1 MSKFYDKT
9 SMGGALEVFQTTCWS
24 EIHDARTR
32 DKVLK
37 TAIID
42 KLLRKYWKPVY
53 CYLRRKGYSNESA
66 KDLTQGF
73 FHELVLG
80 RQLIQQADQTKGR
93 FRTFLLT
100 ALDRYVANVYRKET
114 ATKRSSI
121 GRMAKLE
128 AVQLPDLPKTQSQAA
143 PDQVFHYAWAS
154 ELLDQVLAEV
164 KDDCYQTGKATH
176 WQIFNAKVLGPIFG
190 TGESPSINE
199 LCTKYGIDGEAKAS
213 NMIVTVKRRFRAILK
228 HCLRQFVHSDS
239 EVEEEFNELM
249 KILSKSSAR

>member
-9 SMGGALEVFQTTCWS
+9 SMGAALEVFQTTCWS

-32 DKVLK
+32 DKVLQ

-42 KLLRKYWKPVY
+42 KLLTKYWKPVY

-73 FHELVLG
+73 FHEVVLG
-80 RQLIQQADQTKGR
+80 RELIQQADETKGR

-100 ALDRYVANVYRKET
+100 ALDRYVANVHRKET
-114 ATKRSSI
+114 TSKRSPTDTMI
-121 GRMAKLE
+121 KLKDTE
-128 AVQLPDLPKTQSQAA
+128 LPDLPKTQSRAR
-143 PDQVFHYAWAS
+143 PDQIFHYAWAS
-154 ELLDQVLAEV
+154 ELLDHVLVEV
-164 KDDCYQTGKATH
+164 KDDCYQTGKKVH
-176 WQIFNAKVLGPIFG
+176 WQIFNTKVLGPIFG
-190 TGESPSINE
+190 TGKSPSMTE
-199 LCTKYGIDGEAKAS
+199 LCKKYGIDSEAKAS

-228 HCLRQFVHSDS
+228 RRLRQFVHSDS